1 LAFWLFLEQNIAIF
15 KSKKIRMRKRLV
27 FFCLLSLV
35 FLLIISLSMGE
46 SGIGLNSLV
55 HYILTGSISPM
66 GKIVITEI
74 RLPRSLAALL
84 TGAALGMSGAM
95 LQGMLRNPLASPYL
109 LGISSG
115 AGVCVVILIS
125 LNVVATWIPIGAW
138 LGAVLAAIL
147 VFMIAYNKRVLT
159 IERLILSGVAIS
171 SLLGSIQAVFL
182 LRSDDARIQNSLTWL
197 SGTLAGRDW
206 SDIQF
211 TWAPITVVTLISI
224 LLSKKLNLAML
235 DDDTSQSLGLSILHL
250 RVLVGLLATIL
261 TACAVCI
268 AGLVGFVGLVI
279 PHIVR
284 LIFGYDFKLIL
295 PISALLGSIF
305 VLSADII
312 ARNFLGELPVGLVTS
327 LIGSPFFVYILRK
340 SRAKSFS

>member
-1 LAFWLFLEQNIAIF
+1 M
-15 KSKKIRMRKRLV
+15 KRRLV
-27 FFCLLSLV
+27 FFCLLSLA

-46 SGIGLNSLV
+46 SGVGLNSLV

-125 LNVVATWIPIGAW
+125 LNVIAAWIPIGAW
-138 LGAVLAAIL
+138 LGAVLAALL
-147 VFMIAYNKRVLT
+147 VFMIAYNKGILT

-211 TWAPITVVTLISI
+211 TWVPITVVTLISI

-340 SRAKSFS
+340 SRARSFS

>member
-1 LAFWLFLEQNIAIF
+1 
-15 KSKKIRMRKRLV
+15 MRKRLV
-27 FFCLLSLV
+27 FFCLLSLA
-35 FLLIISLSMGE
+35 FLLIISLSIGE
-46 SGIGLNSLV
+46 SGVGLNSLV

-125 LNVVATWIPIGAW
+125 LNVVAAWIPIGAW
-138 LGAVLAAIL
+138 LGAVLAALL

>member
-1 LAFWLFLEQNIAIF
+1 
-15 KSKKIRMRKRLV
+15 MRKRLV
-27 FFCLLSLV
+27 FVCLLSLA

-125 LNVVATWIPIGAW
+125 LNVIAAWIPIGAW
-138 LGAVLAAIL
+138 LGAVLAALL
-147 VFMIAYNKRVLT
+147 VFMIAYNKGILT

-211 TWAPITVVTLISI
+211 TWVPITVVILISI

-340 SRAKSFS
+340 SRARSFS

>member
-1 LAFWLFLEQNIAIF
+1 
-15 KSKKIRMRKRLV
+15 MRKRLV
-27 FFCLLSLV
+27 FFCLLSLA
-35 FLLIISLSMGE
+35 FLLIISLSIGE
-46 SGIGLNSLV
+46 SGVGLNSLV

-125 LNVVATWIPIGAW
+125 LNVLAAWIPIGAW
-138 LGAVLAAIL
+138 LGAVLAALL

-340 SRAKSFS
+340 SGAKSFS

>member
-1 LAFWLFLEQNIAIF
+1 
-15 KSKKIRMRKRLV
+15 MRKRLV
-27 FFCLLSLV
+27 FVCLLSLA

-46 SGIGLNSLV
+46 SGVGLNSLV

-125 LNVVATWIPIGAW
+125 LNVIAAWIPIGAW
-138 LGAVLAAIL
+138 LGAVLAALL
-147 VFMIAYNKRVLT
+147 VFMIAYNKGILT

-211 TWAPITVVTLISI
+211 TWVPITVVTLISI

-340 SRAKSFS
+340 SRARSFS